1 LDDYL
6 LHLITRYS
14 ILYSLVV
21 ALVAAFVFGSS
32 SFVLASGDEFW
43 NYAVGMMLNG
53 IGKKDIMY

>member
-1 LDDYL
+1 ML
-6 LHLITRYS
+6 YS
-14 ILYSLVV
+14 LYYVLYSLVV

-53 IGKKDIMY
+53 IGNKDITY